1 MKISKDDME
10 HIAHLARL
18 KVDDSQVEM
27 LAAQVSKILGYIDVL
42 KEADVSGVPLASG
55 TSMQTNVFRQDRVEP
70 SPGPAITLTNA
81 PDRDDDFYTVPRI
94 VG

>member
-18 KVDDSQVEM
+18 KVDDSQVER
-27 LAAQVSKILGYIDVL
+27 LAAQVSKILDYIDVL
-42 KEADVSGVPLASG
+42 KEADVSCVPLASG
-55 TSMQTNVFRQDRVEP
+55 GSLQTNVFRLDRVEP

>member
-18 KVDDSQVEM
+18 KVDDSQVER
-27 LAAQVSKILGYIDVL
+27 LAAQVSKILDYIDVL
-42 KEADVSGVPLASG
+42 KEADVSCVPLASG
-55 TSMQTNVFRQDRVEP
+55 AAMQTNVFRQDRVEP